1 MRAERS
7 DWYLP
12 ALIVGTA
19 LAAFFLGSATTM
31 WLGAAPV
38 SVTARGA
45 ALAQG
50 AAAALGKNE
59 SGGQKI
65 APAASPAG
73 PAQATPAPALRSAQ
87 PPVAG
92 AASLAQPA
100 GSPASAPGD
109 TETSGPAGPAA
120 RAAQAPATQAPAS
133 GSAQPNSAAA
143 VSAAQPGASPAS
155 APGPASPGASPAGEF
170 GLQLGAFL
178 NAAKAKLLVDQLT
191 ARGYSPAPIDA
202 ADGYGRTWHYVR
214 LGAFGDERAAAL
226 AASDLLERAGIGAA
240 VVRLSAA
247 NAGR

>member
-38 SVTARGA
+38 PVTVRGA

-59 SGGQKI
+59 SGGQKT

-100 GSPASAPGD
+100 SSAASAPGD

-120 RAAQAPATQAPAS
+120 GTTQAPAS

-178 NAAKAKLLVDQLT
+178 NAAKAKLLVDQLA